1 MHTLLNTIYLDYE
14 QRKDYKLYLPFK
26 LQQIGI
32 QNELGKI
39 YYSYSVSSKK
49 IVVITT
55 KRSKQQDKFIKL
67 DNFFF
72 FFGFILR
79 QNLATE
85 TKIRNVNLDML
96 SSARLLETVCNKER
110 KSLILKTERLK
121 RCIS

>member
-1 MHTLLNTIYLDYE
+1 MHTLSNTIYLDYK

-39 YYSYSVSSKK
+39 YYNYSVSSKK
-49 IVVITT
+49 IVLLTT
-55 KRSKQQDKFIKL
+55 DGSKQQDNFIKL
-67 DNFFF
+67 DFFF

-79 QNLATE
+79 HNLATK

-96 SSARLLETVCNKER
+96 SSARLLETACN
-110 KSLILKTERLK
+110 
-121 RCIS
+121 